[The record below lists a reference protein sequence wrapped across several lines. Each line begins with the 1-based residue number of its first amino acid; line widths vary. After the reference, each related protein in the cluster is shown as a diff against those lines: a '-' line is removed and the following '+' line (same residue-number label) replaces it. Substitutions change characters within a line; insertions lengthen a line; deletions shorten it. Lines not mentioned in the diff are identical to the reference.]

1 MEAAALVADQVAS
14 GRLPEVLAPRAS
26 SSSPTLRRH
35 NTPCTTSPPGL
46 PSLSHRIGTTPI
58 ILSRQLAEVVVE
70 LERQERPT
78 PPAEAEEQV
87 ILRSATSHWSQEQ
100 RRHTQSGRQELL
112 DL

>member
-1 MEAAALVADQVAS
+1 MEVADLVAAPVEPV
-14 GRLPEVLAPRAS
+14 RLPVELVPRAS

-46 PSLSHRIGTTPI
+46 PSLSHLIGTSPI

-100 RRHTQSGRQELL
+100 RQHTQSGRQELL